1 MSKYP
6 IQEDSI
12 LGISNQQIIKQ
23 TEHFMQNYLQLGLL
37 IFMTVGLNTLAQLLL
52 KLGSGQTFLNFNL
65 LGGVVVYGLS
75 TVVYI
80 LALGKLNLSA
90 IYPVVIGLTVFSVT
104 MMGAFLLKEKVT
116 NTQWVGLGLM
126 LSGIS
131 TIALGK
137 IA

>member
-1 MSKYP
+1 
-6 IQEDSI
+6 
-12 LGISNQQIIKQ
+12 
-23 TEHFMQNYLQLGLL
+23 MQNYLQLGLL
-37 IFMTVGLNTLAQLLL
+37 IFITVGLNTLAQLLL

-90 IYPVVIGLTVFSVT
+90 VYPVVIGLTVFSVT

-116 NTQWVGLGLM
+116 NIQWVGLGLM

-131 TIALGK
+131 TIAFGK

>member
-6 IQEDSI
+6 TQENSI

-90 IYPVVIGLTVFSVT
+90 VYPVVIGLTVFSVT

-116 NTQWVGLGLM
+116 NIQWVGLGLM

-131 TIALGK
+131 TIAFGK